1 MGICA
6 KDIMTSEVICAV
18 EDMTVRELAHL
29 LRERRITGA
38 PVLDAAGALV
48 GVVSVS
54 DIILHDEVFGE
65 GPVQESNYHRQLE
78 GEEDALWDGLA
89 PEEVGDR
96 RVGDIMSRGVITA
109 QQDTPIEELAG
120 IVYSHRIH
128 RVIILDGERLA
139 GIVSTMDILRAVMEK
154 RIS

>member
-6 KDIMTSEVICAV
+6 KDIMTADVIYAV
-18 EDMTVRELAHL
+18 EDMTVQELAHL
-29 LRERRITGA
+29 LNEHRITGA
-38 PVLDAAGALV
+38 PVLDAVGALV
-48 GVVSVS
+48 GVVSAS
-54 DIILHDEVFGE
+54 DILLHDEVFGDE
-65 GPVQESNYHRQLE
+65 PVQGSDYHRQIE
-78 GEEDALWDGLA
+78 GHGDALWEGLA

-96 RVGDIMSRGVITA
+96 RVGDIMSRGAITA

-120 IVYSHRIH
+120 LMYSHRIH
-128 RVIILDGERLA
+128 RVLIVDGERLT